1 MFLTFK
7 CKLCNE
13 IYEDPVTLPCCN
25 KSICIKHVELINK
38 TKYNCELCNDYIQL
52 PLYGFRYDN
61 RAIKH
66 TILTVFI
73 IIIQVCSI
81 INLNINLTQID
92 DIFFTPNNCMAKQ
105 ACRNLSDIIKQS
117 DRLAQNPHVY
127 IENYFNKLKTELNT
141 KKEEYIQTIER
152 NYLKNLNE
160 IEILEIECLKT
171 NILLKANLFGN
182 SIKTSKLKL
191 EEWNNNL
198 NVPDVSNDLYWK
210 RVILRAN
217 QETSKLKY
225 LTKNLENELLLNK
238 EFQFVSK
245 PIIDDNNFGHIE
257 IMDKTKQVITDSK
270 PEGTFQLVI
279 NDFSEFKAKK
289 DYCESIDSIMI
300 KNVPW
305 RIQTQIEE
313 TQDFDLGLG
322 FYIRPDLESIF
333 FSPINAKIKLKLL
346 TNSGLIFEKNFI
358 YKFEDNSGRGY
369 SPFVLLRDLMNP
381 INGILNNNSITLEA
395 HIKVL

>member
-1 MFLTFK
+1 
-7 CKLCNE
+7 
-13 IYEDPVTLPCCN
+13 
-25 KSICIKHVELINK
+25 
-38 TKYNCELCNDYIQL
+38 
-52 PLYGFRYDN
+52 
-61 RAIKH
+61 
-66 TILTVFI
+66 
-73 IIIQVCSI
+73 
-81 INLNINLTQID
+81 
-92 DIFFTPNNCMAKQ
+92 MAKQ

-257 IMDKTKQVITDSK
+257 IMDKTKQVTTDSK

-322 FYIRPDLESIF
+322 FYVRPDLESIF